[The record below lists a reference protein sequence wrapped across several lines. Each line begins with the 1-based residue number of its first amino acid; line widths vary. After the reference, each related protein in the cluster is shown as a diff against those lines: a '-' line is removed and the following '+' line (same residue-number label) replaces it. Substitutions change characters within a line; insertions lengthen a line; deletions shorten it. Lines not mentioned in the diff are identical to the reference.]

1 MANPGATPWIPSL
14 LQAAAVVVV
23 GVLAVG
29 TGIWFGYTP
38 RHEAAAPEVKAT
50 GPPATVGPAGTKE
63 TTATP
68 ASSEPS
74 AAASPPGVAPPPAAE
89 AKPTTT
95 ETAAQPSA
103 AAIATPRTTPPT
115 LAEAAGEPETK
126 PSFDIVRVNPEGA
139 SVIAG
144 RAAPGAE
151 VTVAE
156 NGKEIGT
163 TKADERGEWVL
174 LPQKPIGAGSSELT
188 VASREPNQKPIEGE
202 APVVILMPEHPTA
215 APAAGAQSSATAPA
229 FAPVVVLTPNNAA
242 PKVLQEPPAISGAPA
257 RKALGLAT
265 VDYDDRGAIR
275 FAGTAAPGAT
285 VRTYIDNKPV
295 GDAAADEKGH
305 WTLVPPEPVA
315 VGDHQLRLDELG
327 KKGVA
332 ARIELP
338 FQRASLSPQEVA
350 PGSTI
355 VQPGQNLWRIARHAY
370 GRGIQY
376 VVIYQANR
384 GQIRD
389 PNLIYPGQ
397 IFTVPG
403 PANPGGSGEV
413 PAASGSAK

>member
-1 MANPGATPWIPSL
+1 M
-14 LQAAAVVVV
+14 
-23 GVLAVG
+23 
-29 TGIWFGYTP
+29 
-38 RHEAAAPEVKAT
+38 
-50 GPPATVGPAGTKE
+50 
-63 TTATP
+63 
-68 ASSEPS
+68 
-74 AAASPPGVAPPPAAE
+74 
-89 AKPTTT
+89 
-95 ETAAQPSA
+95 
-103 AAIATPRTTPPT
+103 
-115 LAEAAGEPETK
+115 
-126 PSFDIVRVNPEGA
+126 
-139 SVIAG
+139 AG

-174 LPQKPIGAGSSELT
+174 LPQKPISPGSSELT
-188 VASREPNQKPIEGE
+188 VASREANQKPVEGE
-202 APVVILMPEHPTA
+202 APVVILMPDRPATAGATTASQTPATA
-215 APAAGAQSSATAPA
+215 AASS
-229 FAPVVVLTPNNAA
+229 APVVVLTPNNAA
-242 PKVLQEPPAISGAPA
+242 PKLLQAPPAPAGSAPG
-257 RKALGLAT
+257 KLGLAS

-285 VRTYIDNKPV
+285 VRTYIDNKPA

-305 WTLVPPEPVA
+305 WMLVPPEPVA
-315 VGDHQLRLDELG
+315 IGDHQLRLDELG

-397 IFTVPG
+397 IFAIPG
-403 PANPGGSGEV
+403 PTKTGGGEI
-413 PAASGSAK
+413 PATSSSVK